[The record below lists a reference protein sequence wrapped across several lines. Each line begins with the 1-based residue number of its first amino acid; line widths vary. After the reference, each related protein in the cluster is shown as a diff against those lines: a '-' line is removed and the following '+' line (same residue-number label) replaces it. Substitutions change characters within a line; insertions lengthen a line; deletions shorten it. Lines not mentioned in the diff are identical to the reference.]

1 MINHNSYPK
10 VNQQLRRNK
19 QMKYYIRI
27 VEEEIKQKLQAS
39 GALLIKGPKSCG
51 KTETAKRF
59 AESMLQV
66 DRDEQVPIVM
76 SINPK
81 ILLEGNTPRLI
92 DEWQEQPKLWN
103 YVRHEVD
110 DRKKKA
116 QFILTGSANPEE
128 EIKLH
133 SGAGRFIVVEM
144 QTMSW
149 QEMGYSSGIVSLNA
163 LLQGKAI
170 VYSNNNLS
178 VELIIERMIKGGWP
192 SLLNA
197 SLNEAI
203 LLNRSYVDL
212 LADADMSRVSN
223 VKRDPQKVRSLLRS
237 LARNIATLVDNTTL
251 ERDIKS
257 FENTDLSRPTII
269 DYLNALSQLMIFEE
283 QPAFNT
289 HIRSSASL
297 RKSPKRHF
305 CDVSLAIA
313 ALKLDKGR
321 MMNDLKYCGFLFKS
335 LVYQNLKVYSKAND
349 AEIFHYRDSTGLEVD
364 AIIQQSSGA
373 WAAFE
378 VKLGIGM
385 LDEAAKNLLKFN
397 KLIDEKKHRK
407 PASLNIITG
416 TGMSFI
422 RPDGINVISL
432 ASLGK

>member
-1 MINHNSYPK
+1 
-10 VNQQLRRNK
+10 
-19 QMKYYIRI
+19 MKYYIRI

-51 KTETAKRF
+51 KTETAKQF
-59 AESMLQV
+59 AKSVLQV

-76 SINPK
+76 SINPQF
-81 ILLEGNTPRLI
+81 LLQGESPRLI

-133 SGAGRFIVVEM
+133 SGAGRFTIVEM

-149 QEMGYSSGIVSLNA
+149 QEMGYSSGEISLRA
-163 LLQGKAI
+163 LLHGEP
-170 VYSNNNLS
+170 VTYSQKNLPI
-178 VELIIERMIKGGWP
+178 ELIIERMIKGGWP
-192 SLLNA
+192 ALLNT

-203 LLNRSYVDL
+203 LLNRSYIDL
-212 LADADMSRVSN
+212 LAEADMSRVSN

-237 LARNIATLVDNTTL
+237 IARNIATLVDNTTL
-251 ERDIKS
+251 EKDIKAV
-257 FENTDLSRPTII
+257 EDTDLSRPTII

-283 QPAFNT
+283 QPAFNI
-289 HIRSSASL
+289 HIRSSSSL

-313 ALKLDKGR
+313 ALRLDKKR
-321 MMNDLKYCGFLFKS
+321 LMNDLKYCGFLFES
-335 LVYQNLKVYSKAND
+335 LVYHDLKMYARAND

-364 AIIQQSSGA
+364 AIIQQSGGT

-385 LDEAAKNLLKFN
+385 IDEAANNLLKFN
-397 KLIDEKKHRK
+397 KLIDEKKFTK
-407 PASLNIITG
+407 PISLNIITG
-416 TGMSFI
+416 TGMSYT
-422 RPDGINVISL
+422 RPDGVNVISL
-432 ASLGK
+432 TSLGK

>member
-1 MINHNSYPK
+1 M
-10 VNQQLRRNK
+10 
-19 QMKYYIRI
+19 MYYTRTVEDEIR
-27 VEEEIKQKLQAS
+27 QKLQAS

-51 KTETAKRF
+51 KTETAKQF
-59 AESMLQV
+59 AESILQV
-66 DRDEQVPIVM
+66 DQDEQVPIVM
-76 SINPK
+76 SVNPK
-81 ILLEGNTPRLI
+81 ILLEGKTPRLL

-133 SGAGRFIVVEM
+133 SGVGRFTVVEM

-149 QEMGYSSGIVSLNA
+149 QEMGYSSGTVSLKA
-163 LLQGKAI
+163 LLNGGSIAF
-170 VYSNNNLS
+170 SDNNLS

-192 SLLNA
+192 ALLNS
-197 SLNEAI
+197 SLNAAI

-212 LADADMSRVSN
+212 LAEVDMSRVSK
-223 VKRDPQKVRSLLRS
+223 VKRDPVKVRSLLRS
-237 LARNIATLVDNTTL
+237 IARNIATLVDNTTL
-251 ERDIKS
+251 EKDIKAV
-257 FENTDLSRPTII
+257 ENTDVSRPTII
-269 DYLNALSQLMIFEE
+269 DYLNVLSQLMIFEE

-289 HIRSSASL
+289 HIRSSSSL

-313 ALKLDKGR
+313 ALKLDKNSL
-321 MMNDLKYCGFLFKS
+321 MNDLKYCGFIFES
-335 LVYQNLKVYSKAND
+335 LVYHDLKMYARAND
-349 AEIFHYRDSTGLEVD
+349 AEVYHYRDSSGLKVD
-364 AIIQQSSGA
+364 AIIQQSGGA

-385 LDEAAKNLLKFN
+385 LDDAANNLLKFYE
-397 KLIDEKKHRK
+397 LIDEKKYSK
-407 PASLNIITG
+407 PTSLNIVTG
-416 TGMSFI
+416 SGMSYT
-422 RPDGINVISL
+422 RPDGVNVISL

>member
-1 MINHNSYPK
+1 M
-10 VNQQLRRNK
+10 V
-19 QMKYYIRI
+19 YYTRI
-27 VEEEIKQKLQAS
+27 IEEEIKQKLQAS
-39 GALLIKGPKSCG
+39 GALLIKGPKACG
-51 KTETAKRF
+51 KTETAKQF

-81 ILLEGNTPRLI
+81 ILLEGKTPRLI
-92 DEWQEQPKLWN
+92 DEWQQQPKLWN

-128 EIKLH
+128 AIKLH
-133 SGAGRFIVVEM
+133 SGAGRFTLVEM

-149 QEMGYSSGIVSLNA
+149 QEMGYSSGVVSLHA
-163 LLQGKAI
+163 LLQGEAI
-170 VYSNNNLS
+170 AYSDNSLS
-178 VELIIERMIKGGWP
+178 VETIIERMIKGGWP
-192 SLLNA
+192 ALLNA
-197 SLNEAI
+197 SLHEAI

-212 LADADMSRVSN
+212 LAEADMSRVSN

-237 LARNIATLVDNTTL
+237 LARNMATLVDNTTL
-251 ERDIKS
+251 EKDIKAA
-257 FENTDLSRPTII
+257 EDTDLSRPTII

-313 ALKLDKGR
+313 ALKLDKTR
-321 MMNDLKYCGFLFKS
+321 LMNDLKYCGFLFES
-335 LVYQNLKVYSKAND
+335 LVYHDLKMYARAND
-349 AEIFHYRDSTGLEVD
+349 AEIFHYRDSSGLEID
-364 AIIQQSSGA
+364 AIIQQSDGI

-385 LDEAAKNLLKFN
+385 LDEAANNLLKFN
-397 KLIDEKKHRK
+397 ERIDEEKFNK
-407 PASLNIITG
+407 PASLNIISG
-416 TGMSFI
+416 TGMSFT
-422 RPDGINVISL
+422 RPDGVNVISL

>member
-1 MINHNSYPK
+1 
-10 VNQQLRRNK
+10 
-19 QMKYYIRI
+19 MKYITRI
-27 VEEEIKQKLQAS
+27 VEDEIKQKLQAA

-51 KTETAKRF
+51 KTETAKQF
-59 AESMLQV
+59 AESILQV

-76 SINPK
+76 SINPE
-81 ILLEGNTPRLI
+81 ILLEGKTPRLI

-103 YVRHEVD
+103 YVRHKVD

-133 SGAGRFIVVEM
+133 SGAGRFTIVEM
-144 QTMSW
+144 QTMAW
-149 QEMGYSSGIVSLNA
+149 QEMGYSSGMVSLQA
-163 LLQGKAI
+163 VLQGEAI
-170 VYSNNNLS
+170 VYSDNKLTL
-178 VELIIERMIKGGWP
+178 ELIIERMMKGGWP
-192 SLLNA
+192 ALMNA
-197 SLNEAI
+197 SLHEAI
-203 LLNRSYVDL
+203 LVNRSYVDL
-212 LADADMSRVSN
+212 LAEADMSRVSN

-237 LARNIATLVDNTTL
+237 IARNIATLVDNTTL
-251 ERDIKS
+251 EKDIKAS
-257 FENTDLSRPTII
+257 ENSDLSRPTII

-313 ALKLDKGR
+313 ALKLDKQSL
-321 MMNDLKYCGFLFKS
+321 MSDLKYCGFLFES
-335 LVYQNLKVYSKAND
+335 LVYHDLKMYARAND

-364 AIIQQSSGA
+364 AIIQQSGGA

-385 LDEAAKNLLKFN
+385 FDEAAKKLLKFSG
-397 KLIDEKKHRK
+397 LIDKNKYRK

-416 TGMSFI
+416 AGMSFT
-422 RPDGINVISL
+422 RADGVNVISL

>member
-1 MINHNSYPK
+1 
-10 VNQQLRRNK
+10 
-19 QMKYYIRI
+19 MKYYTRI
-27 VEEEIKQKLQAS
+27 AENEINQKLLAS

-51 KTETAKRF
+51 KTETAKQF
-59 AESMLQV
+59 AKSILEV
-66 DRDEQVPIVM
+66 DRNEQVPIVM
-76 SINPK
+76 SIDPK
-81 ILLEGNTPRLI
+81 ILLQGKTPRLI

-116 QFILTGSANPEE
+116 QFILTGSANSEE

-133 SGAGRFIVVEM
+133 SGAGRFTIVEM

-149 QEMGYSSGIVSLNA
+149 QEMGYSSGLVSLNA
-163 LLQGKAI
+163 LLNGEAI
-170 VYSNNNLS
+170 AYSDNSLS
-178 VELIIERMIKGGWP
+178 LELVVERMIKGGWP
-192 SLLNA
+192 ALLN
-197 SLNEAI
+197 SPLNEAI
-203 LLNRSYVDL
+203 LLNRAYIDL
-212 LADADMSRVSN
+212 LAETDMSRVSN

-237 LARNIATLVDNTTL
+237 IARNIATLVDNTTL
-251 ERDIKS
+251 EKDIKAL
-257 FENTDLSRPTII
+257 ENTDLSRPTII

-283 QPAFNT
+283 QAAFNT
-289 HIRSSASL
+289 HIRSSSSL

-313 ALKLDKGR
+313 ALKLDKKR
-321 MMNDLKYCGFLFKS
+321 LMNDLKYCGFLFES
-335 LVYQNLKVYSKAND
+335 LVYHDLKMYALAND
-349 AEIFHYRDSTGLEVD
+349 AEIFHYRDAAGLEVD
-364 AIIQQSSGA
+364 AIIQQTGGK

-397 KLIDEKKHRK
+397 VLIDEKKHGK

-416 TGMSFI
+416 TGLSFT

>member
-1 MINHNSYPK
+1 
-10 VNQQLRRNK
+10 
-19 QMKYYIRI
+19 MKYYTRI
-27 VEEEIKQKLQAS
+27 VEKEIKQKLQAS

-51 KTETAKRF
+51 KTETAKQF
-59 AESMLQV
+59 AESMLLV
-66 DRDEQVPIVM
+66 DQDEQVPIAM

-81 ILLEGNTPRLI
+81 VLLEGKTPRLI

-116 QFILTGSANPEE
+116 QFILTDSANPEE
-128 EIKLH
+128 EIKMH
-133 SGAGRFIVVEM
+133 SGAGRFTIVDM

-149 QEMGYSSGIVSLNA
+149 QEMGYSSGLVSLNA
-163 LLQGKAI
+163 ILHGEAI
-170 VYSNNNLS
+170 AYSDNGLS
-178 VELIIERMIKGGWP
+178 VELIVERMIKGGWP
-192 SLLNA
+192 ALLNT

-212 LADADMSRVSN
+212 LAEIDMSRVSN

-237 LARNIATLVDNTTL
+237 VARNIATLVDNTTL
-251 ERDIKS
+251 EKDIKAV
-257 FENTDLSRPTII
+257 ENTDLSRPTII

-289 HIRSSASL
+289 HIRSSGSL

-313 ALKLDKGR
+313 ALKLDKKR
-321 MMNDLKYCGFLFKS
+321 LMNDLKYCEFLFES
-335 LVYQNLKVYSKAND
+335 LVYHDLKMYAQAND
-349 AEIFHYRDSTGLEVD
+349 AEIFHYRDSTGSEVD
-364 AIIQQSSGA
+364 AIIQQYGGD

-378 VKLGIGM
+378 VKLGVGM
-385 LDEAAKNLLKFN
+385 LDEAANNLLKFN
-397 KLIDEKKHRK
+397 ERIDLKKTTK

-416 TGMSFI
+416 TGMSFT

>member
-1 MINHNSYPK
+1 
-10 VNQQLRRNK
+10 
-19 QMKYYIRI
+19 MKYYTRI
-27 VEEEIKQKLQAS
+27 AEEEIRQKLQAS

-51 KTETAKRF
+51 KTETAKQF
-59 AESMLQV
+59 AKSMLLV
-66 DRDEQVPIVM
+66 DQDEQVPIVM

-81 ILLEGNTPRLI
+81 ILLEGKAPRLI

-128 EIKLH
+128 EIKMH
-133 SGAGRFIVVEM
+133 SGAGRFTIVEM

-149 QEMGYSSGIVSLNA
+149 QEMGYSSGAVSLNA
-163 LLQGKAI
+163 LLHGEAI
-170 VYSNNNLS
+170 AYSDNSLS
-178 VELIIERMIKGGWP
+178 IELIVERMIKGGWP
-192 SLLNA
+192 ALLNT
-197 SLNEAI
+197 SLNEAM

-212 LADADMSRVSN
+212 LAEIDMSRVSD

-237 LARNIATLVDNTTL
+237 IARNIATLVDNTTF
-251 ERDIKS
+251 EKDIKAV
-257 FENTDLSRPTII
+257 ENTDLSRPTII

-289 HIRSSASL
+289 HIRSSGSL

-313 ALKLDKGR
+313 ALKSDKKR
-321 MMNDLKYCGFLFKS
+321 LMNDLKYCGFLFES
-335 LVYQNLKVYSKAND
+335 LVYHELKMYAKAND

-364 AIIQQSSGA
+364 AIIQQNGGA

-385 LDEAAKNLLKFN
+385 LDEAANNLLKFN
-397 KLIDEKKHRK
+397 ELIDVKKHRK

-416 TGMSFI
+416 TGMSFT
-422 RPDGINVISL
+422 RPDGVNVISL

>member
-1 MINHNSYPK
+1 
-10 VNQQLRRNK
+10 
-19 QMKYYIRI
+19 MKYTTRI
-27 VEEEIKQKLQAS
+27 VEDEIKQKLQAA

-51 KTETAKRF
+51 KTETAKQF
-59 AESMLQV
+59 AESILQV

-76 SINPK
+76 SINPE
-81 ILLEGNTPRLI
+81 ILLEGKTPRLI

-133 SGAGRFIVVEM
+133 SGAGRFTIVEM
-144 QTMSW
+144 QTMAW
-149 QEMGYSSGIVSLNA
+149 QEMGYSSGMVSLQA
-163 LLQGKAI
+163 VLQGEAI
-170 VYSNNNLS
+170 VYSDNKLTL
-178 VELIIERMIKGGWP
+178 ELIIERMMKGGWP
-192 SLLNA
+192 ALMNA
-197 SLNEAI
+197 SLHEAI
-203 LLNRSYVDL
+203 LVNRSYVDL
-212 LADADMSRVSN
+212 LAEADMSRVSN

-237 LARNIATLVDNTTL
+237 IARNIATLVDNTTL
-251 ERDIKS
+251 EKDIKA
-257 FENTDLSRPTII
+257 FENSDLSRPTII

-297 RKSPKRHF
+297 RKTPKRHF

-313 ALKLDKGR
+313 ALKLDKQSL
-321 MMNDLKYCGFLFKS
+321 MSDLKYCGFLFES
-335 LVYQNLKVYSKAND
+335 LVYHDLKMYARAND

-364 AIIQQSSGA
+364 AIIQQSGGA

-385 LDEAAKNLLKFN
+385 FDEAAKKLLKFSG
-397 KLIDEKKHRK
+397 LIDKNKYRK

-416 TGMSFI
+416 TGMSFT
-422 RPDGINVISL
+422 RADGVNVISL